1 MMQVLPNMPT
11 EFEVLRTLVD
21 LQLELTAS
29 EQWNA
34 ASLVA
39 QKIKNAMEPLET
51 AIRGIVMQISP
62 TVLGGTPTIV
72 NGTPY
77 MRPPF
82 EVTCTGGD
90 LGVVKKGKK

>member
-1 MMQVLPNMPT
+1 MQILPNMPT

-39 QKIKNAMEPLET
+39 QKIKNAMEPLEI
-51 AIRGIVMQISP
+51 AIRGIAMATANPQ
-62 TVLGGTPTIV
+62 IV

-77 MRPPF
+77 MQPPF
-82 EVTCTGGD
+82 QVTCTGTGMTAPGAD
-90 LGVVKKGKK
+90 VVKKSKK